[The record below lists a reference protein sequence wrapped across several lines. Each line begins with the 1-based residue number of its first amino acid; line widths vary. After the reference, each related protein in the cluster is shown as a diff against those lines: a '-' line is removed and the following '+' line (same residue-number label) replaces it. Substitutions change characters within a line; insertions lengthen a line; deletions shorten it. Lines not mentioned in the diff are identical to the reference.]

1 MYTVYT
7 FRCWGLGE
15 GDRGEGVGGG
25 NILESKEFDRNK
37 SVILYMYL
45 FIQVNAFDVRI
56 YFDASI
62 LHFSF
67 SKSCI
72 SNYARTEDAEYIT

>member
-1 MYTVYT
+1 MYT
-7 FRCWGLGE
+7 FRCCGLGE
-15 GDRGEGVGGG
+15 GDRGSGGGRGG

-45 FIQVNAFDVRI
+45 FIQVIAFDIRI

-67 SKSCI
+67 SKRCI